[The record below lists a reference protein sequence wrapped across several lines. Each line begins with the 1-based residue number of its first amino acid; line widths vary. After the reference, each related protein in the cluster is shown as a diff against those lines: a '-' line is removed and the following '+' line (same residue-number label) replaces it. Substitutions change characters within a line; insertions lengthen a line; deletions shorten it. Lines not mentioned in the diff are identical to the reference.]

1 MWSVEHT
8 AHSRASTQAVWALWS
23 DTAEW
28 PRWNPTI
35 ADVSLDGPFAE
46 GTTGRLKPTHGPK
59 AEMVLRD
66 VRPAAGFTDVA
77 RLPGAQM
84 RVEHEVAD
92 VPEGGSRVTERAVL
106 HGPLARVPENTL
118 KSRLHRARLELA
130 ERLRPTAAGK
140 SAKQSRKTMTPAV
153 CCS

>member
-8 AHSRASTQAVWALWS
+8 AHSSASREAVWALWAN
-23 DTAEW
+23 TAEW

-46 GTTGRLKPTHGPK
+46 GTTGRLKPAHGPRAK
-59 AEMVLRD
+59 MVLCD

-77 RLPGAQM
+77 RLPGARM

-92 VPEGGSRVTERAVL
+92 AREGGSRVTERTVL
-106 HGPLARVPENTL
+106 HGPLARLWSLLLGRQLRRDMTAGAQASARAAAE
-118 KSRLHRARLELA
+118 KS
-130 ERLRPTAAGK
+130 GDG
-140 SAKQSRKTMTPAV
+140 
-153 CCS
+153 

>member
-8 AHSRASTQAVWALWS
+8 AHSTASRETVWALWS
-23 DTAEW
+23 DTAGW

-35 ADVSLDGPFAE
+35 AEVSLDGPFAE

-92 VPEGGSRVTERAVL
+92 APEGGSRVTERAVL
-106 HGPLARVPENTL
+106 HGPLARAWSLLLGRQLRRDMTAGAHA
-118 KSRLHRARLELA
+118 SARAAA
-130 ERLRPTAAGK
+130 ERSGDG
-140 SAKQSRKTMTPAV
+140 
-153 CCS
+153 

>member
-8 AHSRASTQAVWALWS
+8 AHSSASPQAVWALWA

-46 GTTGRLKPTHGPK
+46 GTTGTLKPAHGPK
-59 AEMVLRD
+59 AKMVLRD
-66 VRPAAGFTDVA
+66 VRPSAGFTDVA

-92 VPEGGSRVTERAVL
+92 APEGGSRVTERAVL
-106 HGPLARVPENTL
+106 RGPLARL
-118 KSRLHRARLELA
+118 WSLLLGRQ
-130 ERLRPTAAGK
+130 LRRDMAAGAQA
-140 SAKQSRKTMTPAV
+140 SARAAADKGGDG
-153 CCS
+153 

>member
-106 HGPLARVPENTL
+106 HGPLARPWSL
-118 KSRLHRARLELA
+118 LLGRQ
-130 ERLRPTAAGK
+130 LRRDMAAGAEATARAAAEK
-140 SAKQSRKTMTPAV
+140 REDG
-153 CCS
+153 